1 MYLETR
7 SLTALFNS
15 WNVIASTP
23 TRATIIAA
31 LETDF
36 VVPAAVADADAN
48 ATFGSR
54 GDRASELFLAAS
66 GAIRGKSK
74 SAGAA
79 EPPFGAV

>member
-15 WNVIASTP
+15 WNVIASEP

-31 LETDF
+31 LETDLA
-36 VVPAAVADADAN
+36 PVADADAN

-54 GDRASELFLAAS
+54 GDRASEVFLAAS
-66 GAIRGKSK
+66 GAISGKSK
-74 SAGAA
+74 SAGIA